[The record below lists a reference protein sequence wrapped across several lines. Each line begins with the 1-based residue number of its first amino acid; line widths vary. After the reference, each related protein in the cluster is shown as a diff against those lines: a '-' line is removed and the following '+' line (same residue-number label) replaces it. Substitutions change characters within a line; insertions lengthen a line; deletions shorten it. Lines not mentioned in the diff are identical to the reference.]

1 MRTLKRKDTSGL
13 TYKTERDRL
22 KKMKLWLPGGM
33 DSQKVWDGHVH
44 TAIFKMDNQQG
55 PMYSI
60 WNSAQCYV
68 PSWMEAGFGEEWI
81 YVLCVAES
89 LHCLPETMTT
99 LVISHIPI

>member
-1 MRTLKRKDTSGL
+1 MWTLKRKDTSGL

-22 KKMKLWLPGGM
+22 KEMKLWLPGGR

-55 PMYSI
+55 PMQSI

-68 PSWMEAGFGEEWI
+68 PGWMEAGSGEEWI
-81 YVLCVAES
+81 HVLCVAES
-89 LHCLPETMTT
+89 LCCPPDTITT
-99 LVISHIPI
+99 LFTDYIPI